1 MKYTISDTVYK
12 TIADFTS
19 VENAVQ
25 LKNKLKSLENDK
37 IVITNTGVVSSGKS
51 TLFNALIGTLEER
64 FKTGAART
72 TVAKDIEHLTDDIDI
87 IDTPGID
94 VQAEDDEIALN
105 AVLSSSLIVMVHN
118 IKMGMLQ
125 QNEVNWL
132 KRITATITDP
142 NELRARFM
150 FVCSWIDARMM
161 EPTFMDTVN
170 ETKRILFDV
179 LGTEV
184 DVYLVSAKLYNKGM
198 ETGKEQFIEKS
209 GINQLKTAM
218 IEKAAYFST
227 HYGIS
232 AMRKNAYFLVD
243 STKRKL
249 AETKDSKS
257 ATFVYKRTK
266 IKNKYDL
273 ELSQWDA
280 RKKNLL
286 NLVHEYQKHM
296 EQLNK
301 DTDETDV
308 NSTYSDLTRGFF
320 FGNRKGD

>member
-1 MKYTISDTVYK
+1 MKYTISNTVYK
-12 TIADFTS
+12 TIADYTS
-19 VENAVQ
+19 AENAVQ
-25 LKNKLKSLENDK
+25 LKNKLKALENDR

-72 TVAKDIEHLTDDIDI
+72 TIAKDIEQLTDTIDI

-94 VQAEDDEIALN
+94 VYDEDDETALN

-118 IKMGMLQ
+118 IKMGMLH

-132 KRITATITDP
+132 RRITATITDTQ
-142 NELRARFM
+142 ELKARFI

-161 EPTFMDTVN
+161 EPTFIDTVN

-232 AMRKNAYFLVD
+232 AMRKNAYSLVD
-243 STKRKL
+243 NTKRKL

-257 ATFVYKRTK
+257 ATVMYKK
-266 IKNKYDL
+266 SEINNKYDM
-273 ELSQWDA
+273 ELSQWDGM
-280 RKKNLL
+280 KN
-286 NLVHEYQKHM
+286 NLSNWVHEYEKHM
-296 EQLNK
+296 KQLHQ
-301 DTDETDV
+301 ETP
-308 NSTYSDLTRGFF
+308 
-320 FGNRKGD
+320 